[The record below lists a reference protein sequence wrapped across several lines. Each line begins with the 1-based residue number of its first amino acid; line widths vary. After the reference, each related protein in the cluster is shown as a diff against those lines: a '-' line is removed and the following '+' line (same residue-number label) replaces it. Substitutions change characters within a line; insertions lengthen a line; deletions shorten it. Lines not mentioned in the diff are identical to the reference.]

1 MPSPATLY
9 LLPRPD
15 IRRTKMH
22 PQRIFCSLVFGSA
35 ARSIGQPTTKGIA
48 SHVPKVATSA
58 MEEAAE

>member
-1 MPSPATLY
+1 MTSPATLY

-15 IRRTKMH
+15 FRRTKMH
-22 PQRIFCSLVFGSA
+22 PPRVLRSLAFGSA

-48 SHVPKVATSA
+48 SHVSKAATAA